1 MASRCHGAVPNRCTG
16 TALLFSF
23 YYQNS
28 KESENIMNH
37 HKTLI
42 ALAGLLIAGSAFAQ
56 NQETAKPQPESQRHS
71 SANSPA
77 IGQAV
82 SGHNSTAAGVSG
94 TGLRTDGTADTG
106 SAHTGQAM
114 EAAGVNGKGQ
124 VTSKS
129 TSVIGSKGD
138 NVNAQATNTTSP
150 NNTDKDPAATG
161 GRGKTGTK
169 AEKEVMKANAR
180 AVHEVPGDRMKTDA
194 AVKSSQKKHA
204 KSKEKGEQKAAAQG
218 QSGS

>member
-1 MASRCHGAVPNRCTG
+1 
-16 TALLFSF
+16 
-23 YYQNS
+23 
-28 KESENIMNH
+28 MNH

-42 ALAGLLIAGSAFAQ
+42 ALTSLLIAGSAFAQ
-56 NQETAKPQPESQRHS
+56 TQETAKPQPESQHHT

-82 SGHNSTAAGVSG
+82 SGNNSTAAGVSG
-94 TGLRTDGTADTG
+94 TGLRTDGSANTG

-114 EAAGVNGKGQ
+114 EAAGINSKGQ
-124 VTSKS
+124 VTGKS

-138 NVNAQATNTTSP
+138 NVNAQATNTTAP
-150 NNTDKDPAATG
+150 NNGDKDPAATG

-180 AVHEVPGDRMKTDA
+180 SVHEVPGDRMKTDA
-194 AVKSSQKKHA
+194 AVEASQKKHA
-204 KSKEKGEQKAAAQG
+204 KSKEKGAQKAATHAT
-218 QSGS
+218 SGS

>member
-1 MASRCHGAVPNRCTG
+1 
-16 TALLFSF
+16 
-23 YYQNS
+23 
-28 KESENIMNH
+28 MNH

-42 ALAGLLIAGSAFAQ
+42 ALTSLLIAGSAFAQ
-56 NQETAKPQPESQRHS
+56 TQTAKPQPESQHQT

-94 TGLRTDGTADTG
+94 TGLRTDGSANTG

-114 EAAGVNGKGQ
+114 EAAGVNSKGQ
-124 VTSKS
+124 VTGKS

-138 NVNAQATNTTSP
+138 NVNAQATNTTAP
-150 NNTDKDPAATG
+150 NNTDPNPAASG

-180 AVHEVPGDRMKTDA
+180 SVHEVPGDRMKTEA
-194 AVKSSQKKHA
+194 AVEASQDKHA
-204 KSKEKGEQKAAAQG
+204 KSKAKGNAKAAAHAK
-218 QSGS
+218 SGS

>member
-1 MASRCHGAVPNRCTG
+1 
-16 TALLFSF
+16 
-23 YYQNS
+23 
-28 KESENIMNH
+28 MNH

-42 ALAGLLIAGSAFAQ
+42 ALTSLLIAGSAFAQ
-56 NQETAKPQPESQRHS
+56 TQQTAKPQPESQHHT

-94 TGLRTDGTADTG
+94 TGLRTDGTANTG

-114 EAAGVNGKGQ
+114 EAAGVNSKGQ
-124 VTSKS
+124 VTGKS
-129 TSVIGSKGD
+129 TAVIGSKGD
-138 NVNAQATNTTSP
+138 NVNAQATNTTAP
-150 NNTDKDPAATG
+150 NNGDKDAAATG

-180 AVHEVPGDRMKTDA
+180 SVHEVPGDRMKTDA
-194 AVKSSQKKHA
+194 AVEASQKKHA
-204 KSKEKGEQKAAAQG
+204 KSKEKGDQKAAAHAK
-218 QSGS
+218 SGS